1 MSKVHVETECR
12 AKSSSYGRPRSESSR
27 IALLETAY
35 GLLRKHPISE
45 ISTQEIAAKAGV
57 STATVYRWWPN
68 KESLL
73 LDAFLHV
80 KQQHVQLRE
89 HGSPLE
95 RIREHVIAGGKFLEG
110 ENGLVAARLLAA
122 IQDDAELREQFAQKF
137 YLPHTS
143 EMMAIAKQAVEAG
156 ELPPETDLKL
166 FLDSL
171 FGPCLVR
178 MMMRHESIRWSDSAL
193 TFDVAVAGA
202 RCYWGERNGRSKPVA
217 DPLPPD

>member
-1 MSKVHVETECR
+1 MSKVHVEMECPAR
-12 AKSSSYGRPRSESSR
+12 SASTGRPRSESSR

-35 GLLRKHPISE
+35 GLLKKHPLAE

-80 KQQHVQLRE
+80 KQQHIQLRDD
-89 HGSPLE
+89 GSPLE
-95 RIREHVIAGGKFLEG
+95 RIREHVVESGKFLEG

-122 IQDDAELREQFAQKF
+122 IQDNAQLRDEFGQKF

-143 EMMAIAKQAVEAG
+143 EMMALAKQAVEAG
-156 ELPPETDLKL
+156 ELPPQTDLKL

-178 MMMRHESIRWSDSAL
+178 MMMRHESIRWADSAL
-193 TFDVAVAGA
+193 AFDIAVAGA
-202 RCYWGERNGRSKPVA
+202 RCYWKKRNER
-217 DPLPPD
+217 